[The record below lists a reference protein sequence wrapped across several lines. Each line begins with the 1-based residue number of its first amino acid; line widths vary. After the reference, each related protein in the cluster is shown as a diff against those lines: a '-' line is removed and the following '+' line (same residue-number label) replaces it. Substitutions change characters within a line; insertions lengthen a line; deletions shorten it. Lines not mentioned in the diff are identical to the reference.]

1 MYSRGMTASND
12 PRPSIGALRHRRV
25 AGPKSAVSGD
35 EGFVR
40 IKANIALGSLTDGNK
55 DILGIWIE
63 QTEIAKF

>member
-1 MYSRGMTASND
+1 M
-12 PRPSIGALRHRRV
+12 
-25 AGPKSAVSGD
+25 
-35 EGFVR
+35 R